1 MPILDRLNEA
11 RQRRRVPSQFDSR
24 VREFLRRMER
34 KIKFLL
40 SGTLG
45 FLLHPRRA
53 KMPLPVSHVSSILFL
68 RYDALGDAV
77 LTTPLFR
84 AIKRLAPHIRIGVAA
99 SNRSRPIFDNDP
111 DVDDVFLLS
120 ESPSFQ
126 LIRELRR
133 ARKTK
138 WDVVINLV
146 FRDKTRGAIY
156 SKIVAPRG
164 ISATSVREKK
174 DKYGN
179 IYSAV
184 FERPPFRPPTPM
196 VRQILQLL
204 KDTVAFPFDVASELP
219 SLPEFSEIA
228 QSFRHELES
237 VLQQSETSE
246 YIIINTDAS
255 QEYKEW
261 GLTNSLALARKI
273 VSAWPS
279 YHVFLSSAPIR
290 AESIR
295 ALLDAGQPRIS
306 YLETPSVLHLAV
318 AIRHARG
325 VVSPDTS
332 VAHFAAAQ
340 GVPVVGLYLV
350 PNEFLPYA
358 IPHRVLYSTEEKP
371 ASSIRDES
379 QANYRLLDGCNRE
392 SIMDP
397 LIIFAAVYLGP
408 IVAILGFLL
417 WLRVPR
423 AEKLPIFIRGLIVGA
438 FSLMLS
444 LIGGALYF
452 DPRPFTHGVHPL
464 IHHVADNGFP
474 SDHTTL
480 SMMTAFVVMTF
491 NKKAGIALVFLAIL
505 VALGRIYSGMH
516 DLLDVTGSTIFAA
529 IAFGISELLM
539 PFVQKR
545 LQSRDSNKANV

>member
-24 VREFLRRMER
+24 VRELLRRMER
-34 KIKFLL
+34 RLKFLL

-45 FLLHPRRA
+45 LLLHPRRA
-53 KMPLPVSHVSSILFL
+53 KTPLPVSEVTSILFL

-84 AIKRLAPHIRIGVAA
+84 AIKRFAPHIRIGVAA

-120 ESPSFQ
+120 ESPSLQ
-126 LIRELRR
+126 LFRELRR

-174 DKYGN
+174 EKYQN

-184 FERPPFRPPTPM
+184 FDRPPFRPPTPM

-204 KDTVAFPFDVASELP
+204 AETLDFPADIMSEQP

-228 QSFRHELES
+228 QPFRRELES
-237 VLQQSETSE
+237 VLQKMATSE
-246 YIIINTDAS
+246 YIIVNTDAS

-261 GLTNSLALARKI
+261 GLKNSLALSRKI
-273 VSAWPS
+273 VNTWPN
-279 YHVFLSSAPIR
+279 YHVFLSSAPAR
-290 AESIR
+290 ADSIR
-295 ALLDAGQPRIS
+295 ALLTLEQPRIS

-318 AIRHARG
+318 AIRHARA

-340 GVPVVGLYLV
+340 GVPVIGLYLV

-358 IPHRVLYSTEEKP
+358 VSHRMLYSTEEKP
-371 ASSIRDES
+371 ASAIPVEEVFHALED
-379 QANYRLLDGCNRE
+379 LLAETGGTSRV
-392 SIMDP
+392 DP
-397 LIIFAAVYLGP
+397 IGFAA
-408 IVAILGFLL
+408 
-417 WLRVPR
+417 R
-423 AEKLPIFIRGLIVGA
+423 A
-438 FSLMLS
+438 S
-444 LIGGALYF
+444 
-452 DPRPFTHGVHPL
+452 
-464 IHHVADNGFP
+464 
-474 SDHTTL
+474 
-480 SMMTAFVVMTF
+480 TA
-491 NKKAGIALVFLAIL
+491 
-505 VALGRIYSGMH
+505 R
-516 DLLDVTGSTIFAA
+516 
-529 IAFGISELLM
+529 
-539 PFVQKR
+539 R
-545 LQSRDSNKANV
+545 